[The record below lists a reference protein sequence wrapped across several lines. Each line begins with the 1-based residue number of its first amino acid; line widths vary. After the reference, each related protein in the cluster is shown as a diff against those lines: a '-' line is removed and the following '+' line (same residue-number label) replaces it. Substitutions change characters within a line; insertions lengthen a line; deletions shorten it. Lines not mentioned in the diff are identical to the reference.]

1 MCLPTDAQTVGT
13 CFIRDS
19 LPGGWAELRR
29 PGTRLR
35 TRAFFRRV
43 REAGGVDC
51 EVRPGESGRGE
62 GPRKAE
68 APWGLRAGLGAER
81 PSSKWWGEQASI
93 RSELARAAEADSRD
107 G

>member
-1 MCLPTDAQTVGT
+1 MTDAQTAGT

-19 LPGGWAELRR
+19 LPGGWTELRR

-81 PSSKWWGEQASI
+81 PSREWGGEQASI

>member
-1 MCLPTDAQTVGT
+1 M
-13 CFIRDS
+13 
-19 LPGGWAELRR
+19 
-29 PGTRLR
+29 
-35 TRAFFRRV
+35 
-43 REAGGVDC
+43 
-51 EVRPGESGRGE
+51 RPGESGRGE

-93 RSELARAAEADSRD
+93 RSELARATEADSRD